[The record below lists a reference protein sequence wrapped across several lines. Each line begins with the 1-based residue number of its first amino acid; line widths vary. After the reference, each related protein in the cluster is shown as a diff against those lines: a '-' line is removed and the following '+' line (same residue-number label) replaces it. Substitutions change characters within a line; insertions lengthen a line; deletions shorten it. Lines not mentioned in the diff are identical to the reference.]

1 MKTSLRRLAVPL
13 LAGVLLLGACS
24 DGGGGEEEAAENPKQ
39 AFTEALDALAEYEG
53 VTLELSL
60 EADPAALEEDDTP
73 PEVAEAIVNSSV
85 TISAKGATLE
95 DSQVQFTIN
104 VDGNEDAAELRSVD
118 QAVYLRADVG
128 ELVEKFGGD
137 PAQIDAFAQQAT
149 AQGFDFAQAFVDGDW
164 VGIEGLDDLA
174 QQFGLPQPTADPEQ
188 AAEFVDQIAGILEQ
202 NVEVTSEGTDD
213 VGAHLLLSVPLR
225 DTVEDLYNSLQEFVE
240 APAGTLPTDTLS
252 DVPDV
257 DVPVDVWVSDGR
269 LVQVELDLVAIAEA
283 AGEEPPEDVDEF
295 VVRVGVDEFTEDVEA
310 PSDFAEIDLQQLFEA
325 FFGASLGGMDSAGG
339 SAGSPPVPGGNREVV
354 VPELG
359 LACSDIQMLSPEEIE
374 QFLSASGVPGA
385 LKQVRRAC
393 PELF

>member
-13 LAGVLLLGACS
+13 LAGVLLMGACS
-24 DGGGGEEEAAENPKQ
+24 DGGGGEEEAAENPEQ
-39 AFTEALDALAEYEG
+39 AFSQALDALADYEG
-53 VTLELSL
+53 ITLDVTLEANP
-60 EADPAALEEDDTP
+60 EALQEDGTSA
-73 PEVAEAIVNSSV
+73 EVAEAIVNSSV

-95 DSQVQFTIN
+95 DSQLQLAIN

-118 QAVYLRADVG
+118 QAVYLRADVA
-128 ELVEKFGGD
+128 ELVETFGGD
-137 PAQIDAFAQQAT
+137 PAEIETFAQQAT
-149 AQGFDFAQAFVDGDW
+149 AQGFGFAQAFVDGDW
-164 VGIEGLDDLA
+164 VGIEGVDDLA
-174 QQFGLPQPTADPEQ
+174 EQFGVPQPSADPEQ

-202 NVEVTSEGTDD
+202 NVEVTSEGSDD
-213 VGAHLLLSVPLR
+213 VGAHLLLTVPLR

-269 LVQVELDLVAIAEA
+269 LVQVELDFVAIAEA
-283 AGEEPPEDVDEF
+283 AGEDVPEEVDEF
-295 VVRVGVDEFTEDVEA
+295 VVRVAVEEFTEDVEA

-339 SAGSPPVPGGNREVV
+339 AAGAPPVPGGDREVV
-354 VPELG
+354 LPELG

-385 LKQVRRAC
+385 LKKVRQGC